1 MKKQWGDNGF
11 YLYSLGSR
19 RYPFLGVVYNW
30 KLRNSHQFWNQR
42 TSKVCL
48 NFNSL
53 SSSLRIDNHLEVH
66 EFYFLGN
73 WFLLNLAW
81 VAPSFGYSFRFST
94 TQVTCAWNTHGTYD
108 LTSVSDRTVVPDPRE
123 GSGDLIVHDYMRA
136 LSCSHEVSTTS
147 PDTAACEG
155 QDFRR
160 TIHAWCTFWGTFNIA
175 RSECT
180 AIFPL

>member
-1 MKKQWGDNGF
+1 MLNLRVRIRSDMPSWCLDLFKTCCSAIEDKKGSLDGFLNLKRTFNWLSCFYVYELMVPGGENEF

-94 TQVTCAWNTHGTYD
+94 TQVTCAWITHGTYD
-108 LTSVSDRTVVPDPRE
+108 LTSVSDRTVVLDPRE
-123 GSGDLIVHDYMRA
+123 GSG
-136 LSCSHEVSTTS
+136 T
-147 PDTAACEG
+147 
-155 QDFRR
+155 
-160 TIHAWCTFWGTFNIA
+160 
-175 RSECT
+175 
-180 AIFPL
+180 